1 VYFKTKLKLMGIE
14 LRYFSG
20 LAHKASLV
28 RMAAVSSM
36 RWSLMNDSLLTS
48 KLRRNRWLRPEKTT
62 DN

>member
-20 LAHKASLV
+20 FAHKASLV

-36 RWSLMNDSLLTS
+36 RWSSMNDSLLIS
-48 KLRRNRWLRPEKTT
+48 KPHCNRWL
-62 DN
+62 